1 MPKLLILEPFY
12 GGSHKQLL
20 DTLTAELAPG
30 SWSLV
35 TLPDKKW
42 HWRARTSALRLSQD
56 IPPDTSSYSTLLASS
71 VLSLAELLGLRPDL
85 ARLTKLVYFHE
96 NQLSYP
102 VQVLYCTVLCCTVLS
117 CTVLRYSVQAVK
129 DRDFQFGYN
138 QVTTCLCAD
147 TVLFNSEYNRDS
159 FISNIPKFLSLQ
171 PDHRPDHRQ
180 IVSKIRDISQIC
192 YFPLK
197 LPARPASV
205 CRRDGGDSEASEQ
218 PRPLHIVWP
227 HRHDHDKDP
236 ATFCRV
242 VTRLHEAGHSF
253 TLSVLG
259 EEYSE
264 VPPEMRAMQQLLG
277 AAGKIATWGHLS
289 AAGGYHATL
298 AAADVVV
305 STARHETYGVAML
318 EAAWLGCYPLAPR
331 VVLQKVPSEG
341 S

>member
-1 MPKLLILEPFY
+1 MY
-12 GGSHKQLL
+12 C
-20 DTLTAELAPG
+20 A
-30 SWSLV
+30 
-35 TLPDKKW
+35 
-42 HWRARTSALRLSQD
+42 
-56 IPPDTSSYSTLLASS
+56 
-71 VLSLAELLGLRPDL
+71 VLCCA
-85 ARLTKLVYFHE
+85 
-96 NQLSYP
+96 
-102 VQVLYCTVLCCTVLS
+102 VLCCTVLS
-117 CTVLRYSVQAVK
+117 YPVQAVK

-159 FISNIPKFLSLQ
+159 FITNIPKFLSLQ

-180 IVSKIRDISQIC
+180 IVTKIRDISHIC

-205 CRRDGGDSEASEQ
+205 CRRDRGDAGEE

-259 EEYSE
+259 EEYAE

-277 AAGKIATWGHLS
+277 AAGKISAWGHLS
-289 AAGGYHATL
+289 AAAGYHATL

-331 VVLQKVPSEG
+331 ALVYPELYPAECLYSTEQQLYNRLASFCARPGDADTADLRIDFDRFTGREPLQKLIALVTG
-341 S
+341 N

>member
-1 MPKLLILEPFY
+1 M
-12 GGSHKQLL
+12 
-20 DTLTAELAPG
+20 
-30 SWSLV
+30 
-35 TLPDKKW
+35 
-42 HWRARTSALRLSQD
+42 
-56 IPPDTSSYSTLLASS
+56 
-71 VLSLAELLGLRPDL
+71 
-85 ARLTKLVYFHE
+85 
-96 NQLSYP
+96 
-102 VQVLYCTVLCCTVLS
+102 
-117 CTVLRYSVQAVK
+117 QAVK

-205 CRRDGGDSEASEQ
+205 CRRDRGDSEASEQ

-289 AAGGYHATL
+289 AAAGYHATL

-331 VVLQKVPSEG
+331 ALVYPELYPAECLYSTEQQLYNRLASFCARPGDADTADLRIDFDRFTGREPLQKLIGLVTANKSCR
-341 S
+341 SF

>member
-1 MPKLLILEPFY
+1 M
-12 GGSHKQLL
+12 
-20 DTLTAELAPG
+20 
-30 SWSLV
+30 
-35 TLPDKKW
+35 
-42 HWRARTSALRLSQD
+42 
-56 IPPDTSSYSTLLASS
+56 
-71 VLSLAELLGLRPDL
+71 
-85 ARLTKLVYFHE
+85 
-96 NQLSYP
+96 
-102 VQVLYCTVLCCTVLS
+102 LYCTVLS
-117 CTVLRYSVQAVK
+117 YPMQAVK

-159 FISNIPKFLSLQ
+159 FIGSIPKFLSLQ

-180 IVSKIRDISQIC
+180 IVTKIRDISHIC

-205 CRRDGGDSEASEQ
+205 CRRDRGVSDSSEE

-259 EEYSE
+259 EEYAE

-277 AAGKIATWGHLS
+277 AAGKISAWGHLS
-289 AAGGYHATL
+289 AAAGYHATL

-331 VVLQKVPSEG
+331 ALVYPELYPAECLYSTEQQLYNRLASFCARPGDADTADLRIDFDRFTGREPLQKLIALVTG
-341 S
+341 N